1 MTYIVI
7 VLPVLLSG
15 LTFIVLLK
23 IFEREMLSFPLDLG
37 VKFKNKR
44 IFGKNK
50 TIKGPIVMSLFTGL
64 YGWLLIKILPEFTLT
79 LSNLTVFYYYF
90 LIGLSY
96 SLGELPNSFIK
107 RQLSI
112 PPGGASKKKV
122 EACFFRILDIVD
134 SLIFCGIAY
143 YCLFKFP
150 IGIIFRAILLGSIF
164 HLATDQLMIGLKLK
178 NKN

>member
-1 MTYIVI
+1 MIYIAI
-7 VLPVLLSG
+7 IIPVLLSG
-15 LTFIVLLK
+15 LTLIVLLK
-23 IFEREMLSFPLDLG
+23 IFGKETFSFPLDLG
-37 VKFKNKR
+37 FKFKNKR
-44 IFGKNK
+44 MFGENK

-64 YGWLLIKILPEFTLT
+64 YGWLLIKIFPESILT
-79 LSNLTVFYYYF
+79 LSSLTVFYYYS

-112 PPGGASKKKV
+112 PPGATSKKKT

-134 SLIFCGIAY
+134 SLVICGIVY
-143 YCLFKFP
+143 YYLFKFP
-150 IGIIFRAILLGSIF
+150 IGIIFRAVLLGSIF